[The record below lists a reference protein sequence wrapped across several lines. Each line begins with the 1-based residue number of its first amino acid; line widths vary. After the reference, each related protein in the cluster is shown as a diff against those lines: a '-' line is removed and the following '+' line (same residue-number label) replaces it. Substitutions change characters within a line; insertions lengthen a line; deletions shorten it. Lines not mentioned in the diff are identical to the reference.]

1 MISTGWTDEE
11 ESKERQRTTS
21 PSGLLKSSQLEDG
34 VLFNLGLRACSPSN
48 STGPHSVPTPSSARA
63 HAPYILPILSDP
75 FDYQISSHTYG
86 KSTPEVCPAAL
97 LHRLKLINP
106 RRIRRLAQSR
116 SFMRPFVSAARPLHT
131 CPADRAG
138 SKSVN
143 GISYRIQLQQL
154 STTTSTAQSQSP
166 TLHLHQSLSSS
177 ARTWASYCP
186 DSGAVSASL
195 DSQVIQCSYEC
206 LPPLIRPY

>member
-138 SKSVN
+138 SKAR
-143 GISYRIQLQQL
+143 G
-154 STTTSTAQSQSP
+154 TS
-166 TLHLHQSLSSS
+166 
-177 ARTWASYCP
+177 
-186 DSGAVSASL
+186 
-195 DSQVIQCSYEC
+195 
-206 LPPLIRPY
+206 LILLMKKKL